1 MQAHSMNY
9 NLILVEYPRVKIG
22 GLQAEITI
30 KTFINKDLG
39 VEGDIEFHNFHRQ
52 KLNVDMKPRNNI
64 VKFTKYSDH
73 EKVSTAAFEKPQY
86 PQRR

>member
-1 MQAHSMNY
+1 MNY

-22 GLQAEITI
+22 RLQTEITI

-52 KLNVDMKPRNNI
+52 KLKVDMKPRNNI
-64 VKFTKYSDH
+64 AKFTKYSDH

>member
-39 VEGDIEFHNFHRQ
+39 VEGRIPVARPY
-52 KLNVDMKPRNNI
+52 LL
-64 VKFTKYSDH
+64 
-73 EKVSTAAFEKPQY
+73 
-86 PQRR
+86 